1 MGGGGGGR
9 LGWGRGVVSG
19 IWLHTCSCLT
29 LCVLGLGLG
38 ASRGRQ
44 AERRRQ
50 DSGRG
55 VRGCQDGQPPGS
67 LARPGGLGARG
78 NGYPGRTGEM
88 SPYSWLCPS
97 TCIGLLGAARGP
109 RVGLQRASASRAGL
123 REGEGWLQGLGADSL
138 PPSGR
143 SGKPAFRRRR
153 GGHGRAKGAG
163 RWPGPAGGRRAG
175 ELALGAP
182 SRPKRFQARRCR

>member
-1 MGGGGGGR
+1 M
-9 LGWGRGVVSG
+9 VSG

-38 ASRGRQ
+38 LGAGRERQ
-44 AERRRQ
+44 AERRGQ

-55 VRGCQDGQPPGS
+55 VRGCQGGPPPGS
-67 LARPGGLGARG
+67 LARPGGLGALG
-78 NGYPGRTGEM
+78 NEDPGRTGEM
-88 SPYSWLCPS
+88 SPYSWPCPS

-109 RVGLQRASASRAGL
+109 RVGLQRASASRAGR

-153 GGHGRAKGAG
+153 GSHGRAKGAG

-175 ELALGAP
+175 ELAPGAP